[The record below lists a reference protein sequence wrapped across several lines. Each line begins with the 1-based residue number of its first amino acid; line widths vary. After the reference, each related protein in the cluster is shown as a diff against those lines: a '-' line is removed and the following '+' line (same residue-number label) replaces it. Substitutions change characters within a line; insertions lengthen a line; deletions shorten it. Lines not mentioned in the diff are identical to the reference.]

1 MPTPSI
7 AVLRI
12 TLDDVVPKVI
22 RRVVVPGD
30 IRLDRLHL
38 VIQVIMG
45 WTDSHLFEFR
55 IGDAGWGIPDPDGIH
70 DGPMDAGKAR
80 LNTILA
86 RSGRKS
92 FNYIYDYGD
101 NWSHTVKVEK
111 IATMSEGQ
119 STFILLE
126 AAGRCPPEDCGGA
139 PGYQRLLETLADPDD
154 EEHEDMI
161 AWCGGP
167 FDPTR
172 VDLPALQA
180 NLDRLARRWL
190 PLVRAPEKRRS

>member
-1 MPTPSI
+1 MATPSI
-7 AVLRI
+7 AVLTV
-12 TLDDVVPKVI
+12 TLDDVVLD
-22 RRVVVPGD
+22 D
-30 IRLDRLHL
+30 IRLDRLHM
-38 VIQVIMG
+38 VIQAAMG
-45 WTDSHLFEFR
+45 WTNSHLFEFQ
-55 IGDAGWGIPDPDGIH
+55 IGGAGSGIPDTDDLH

-80 LNTILA
+80 FNTELA

-126 AAGRCPPEDCGGA
+126 AGGRCPPEDCGGA
-139 PGYQRLLETLADPDD
+139 PGYGRLLETLADPDD
-154 EEHEDMI
+154 GKHEDKI

-190 PLVRAPEKRRS
+190 PCVRARGKRRS